1 MKQII
6 FAIAML
12 LGFVQG
18 VQATAYKY
26 YIAQRDGTTMY
37 FRGTNTKPTSSWYS
51 EVTNTGGQPSWAGGS
66 VWPTITKVVFE
77 PSFAE
82 ARPKSTAQWFARFS
96 SLTNIEGMQE
106 YLNTS
111 EVTQMQSMFN
121 SCSNLT
127 MLDLTG
133 FNTANVTQMQN
144 MFKGCSKLKTI
155 VVGDGWTTEKARGSY
170 SNFDMFKDCTSLVG
184 QDGTTYN
191 SKQVDRGNAHYGE
204 GGYLTSEATYWQ
216 GRVADSF
223 AVVDGTTITIHNL
236 GEMRLLARK
245 VNSGTTYSGTIFLLA
260 KDLNFGG
267 IENDYAVIGSS
278 DTKCFSGTFDGQGHT
293 VRGISLRAD
302 SRQALFGTV
311 KGGTVKNLTID
322 NSTIVNTNNSM
333 AAGIVARMPNGGT
346 IENCHVTSTV
356 TITSEG
362 YAGGIVGYT
371 YVGSVSITGCT
382 SAASV
387 STTGNGYAAGGIVG
401 FCGYTGTIL
410 NDASTVT
417 IADCLYYGASVSGTG
432 NHLGG
437 IIGNCYENT
446 NGYSAINLSN
456 NFYTYPDAS
465 VKGIGHKDYKVGE
478 NTTKMSNIDVA
489 ASHGAVCARVVT
501 SEADIADMGT
511 QNGATNTAG
520 VAVYEN
526 GIAYGSKYYSHVL
539 ALPDDEDN
547 TALISQYNGQTFDV
561 KLRGR
566 ILYKNGSWNTL
577 GLPFAV
583 NSFEGTIF
591 ENATECEV
599 RELDLGRY
607 QIKDKIGVGYNDYHT
622 GVQDGKLYLF
632 FKKVISIAAGRPYL
646 VKWKKVSDYNENDPA
661 KYDHLSPTFRGVTI
675 NNSAPDENLVESSDG
690 KVSFQSTYAPVSY
703 DRADPSTLYLGAYNG
718 LYYPNGAG
726 TVTIGPFRAYFQ
738 LGDGV
743 QMAASGSSSEGDS
756 FVPVGGGDARA
767 ITINVVNSQ
776 ATGINEWPTLDP
788 ALGSLQGGNPIKW
801 HTLDGQTFP
810 GQPTR
815 SGLFI
820 VDGKTVVV
828 KP

>member
-1 MKQII
+1 MK
-6 FAIAML
+6 
-12 LGFVQG
+12 
-18 VQATAYKY
+18 
-26 YIAQRDGTTMY
+26 
-37 FRGTNTKPTSSWYS
+37 
-51 EVTNTGGQPSWAGGS
+51 
-66 VWPTITKVVFE
+66 
-77 PSFAE
+77 
-82 ARPKSTAQWFARFS
+82 
-96 SLTNIEGMQE
+96 
-106 YLNTS
+106 
-111 EVTQMQSMFN
+111 
-121 SCSNLT
+121 
-127 MLDLTG
+127 
-133 FNTANVTQMQN
+133 
-144 MFKGCSKLKTI
+144 
-155 VVGDGWTTEKARGSY
+155 
-170 SNFDMFKDCTSLVG
+170 
-184 QDGTTYN
+184 
-191 SKQVDRGNAHYGE
+191 GE
-204 GGYLTSEATYWQ
+204 GS
-216 GRVADSF
+216 
-223 AVVDGTTITIHNL
+223 
-236 GEMRLLARK
+236 
-245 VNSGTTYSGTIFLLA
+245 
-260 KDLNFGG
+260 
-267 IENDYAVIGSS
+267 
-278 DTKCFSGTFDGQGHT
+278 
-293 VRGISLRAD
+293 
-302 SRQALFGTV
+302 
-311 KGGTVKNLTID
+311 TVKNLTLD
-322 NSTIVNTNNSM
+322 NSTIESTSYST
-333 AAGIVARMPNGGT
+333 AAGIVARIPNGGT
-346 IENCHVTSTV
+346 IENCHVTSAV

-387 STTGNGYAAGGIVG
+387 STTGSGYAAGGIVG

-432 NHLGG
+432 NYLGG

-539 ALPDDEDN
+539 ALRDDEDN

-675 NNSAPDENLVESSDG
+675 NNSAPYENLVESSDG

-726 TVTIGPFRAYFQ
+726 TVTIGPFRAYF
-738 LGDGV
+738 LLNGV
-743 QMAASGSSSEGDS
+743 QMADSGSSSGGDDEI
-756 FVPVGGGDARA
+756 FVPGGGSARV
-767 ITINVVNSQ
+767 ITINVIDSQ
-776 ATGINEWPTLDP
+776 ATGINEWPTPDP
-788 ALGSLQGGNPIKW
+788 AMEGQQGKDTSKW
-801 HTLDGQTFP
+801 HTLDGRLLTS
-810 GQPTR
+810 QPTH
-815 SGLFI
+815 SGLYI
-820 VDGKTVVV
+820 VNGKTVVV
-828 KP
+828 KQ